1 MSARARISAGRFV
14 ILGLSLVM
22 LDSTLVGAQ
31 SRGARPARGAA
42 SPAGQPAAAGA
53 PASNGGAAADAT
65 AAVSRVQERSVNL
78 SRSQIDAATQQ
89 RTAATSGNGAPKK
102 RGFAGFGDVVSG
114 ALKGDE
120 NREEAAKGLLQ
131 AEASGEA
138 ALGKTVLVVIG
149 GEAERDKV
157 KESLAEVQ
165 RNVTVLFVDDSVS
178 DERYD
183 NSALHGG
190 ISGKVK
196 GMATNLWVYFPSSGG
211 SGQRKP
217 NQVLSTK
224 VAAPSLWTGVFAV
237 DGDAPPQL
245 TNALNGQGFRSN
257 GSGAGAAVPAA
268 GAAAAPSS
276 ATAAVAAPGGAIAE
290 GDVLAPKI
298 PGIRLLAQPS
308 ESATVVATLGKADQ
322 VVVIGGERN
331 GYINVQGTVGAGW
344 VNAKLFNKQ

>member
-1 MSARARISAGRFV
+1 MSARARISLGRFV
-14 ILGLSLVM
+14 VLGLSLVV

-31 SRGARPARGAA
+31 SRGAGPASRPA
-42 SPAGQPAAAGA
+42 SPAGQPAAPGA

-65 AAVSRVQERSVNL
+65 AATSRVQERSVNL

-89 RTAATSGNGAPKK
+89 RAAATSGNGAPRK
-102 RGFAGFGDVVSG
+102 RGLAGFGNVVTG

-131 AEASGEA
+131 AEASSEA

-149 GEAERDKV
+149 GEDERDKV

-165 RNVTVLFVDDSVS
+165 RNVTILFVDDSVS

-224 VAAPSLWTGVFAV
+224 VAAPSLWTGVFAA

-257 GSGAGAAVPAA
+257 GSGAGGAVPAA
-268 GAAAAPSS
+268 GPAAPSA
-276 ATAAVAAPGGAIAE
+276 ATAPIAATGGAIAE

-308 ESATVVATLGKADQ
+308 EASTVVATLGKADQ